1 MQPVTDTAEEF
12 DLIPAVTWDF
22 DEATGTLTI
31 SGTGAMANYYSSSS
45 DRPWADKLSDIKSV
59 VIENGVTSIGS
70 YAFEHCTGLESV
82 TIPNSVTSI
91 GYYAFQS
98 CASLTAVNYCGSKRK
113 WDKIDI
119 GVSNEPLQNA
129 NIVYNYVKE

>member
-31 SGTGAMANYYSSSS
+31 SGTGAMANYSSS

-59 VIENGVTSIGS
+59 VIENGVTSIGK
-70 YAFEHCTGLESV
+70 
-82 TIPNSVTSI
+82 
-91 GYYAFQS
+91 YAFQS
-98 CASLTAVNYCGSKRK
+98 CTSLTAVNYCGSKRK
-113 WDKIDI
+113 WGKIDI
-119 GVSNEPLQNA
+119 GVSNELLQNA

>member
-31 SGTGAMANYYSSSS
+31 SGTGAMANYSSS

-59 VIENGVTSIGS
+59 VIENGVTSIGK
-70 YAFEHCTGLESV
+70 
-82 TIPNSVTSI
+82 
-91 GYYAFQS
+91 YAFQS

-113 WDKIDI
+113 WGKIDI
-119 GVSNEPLQNA
+119 GVSNELLQNA